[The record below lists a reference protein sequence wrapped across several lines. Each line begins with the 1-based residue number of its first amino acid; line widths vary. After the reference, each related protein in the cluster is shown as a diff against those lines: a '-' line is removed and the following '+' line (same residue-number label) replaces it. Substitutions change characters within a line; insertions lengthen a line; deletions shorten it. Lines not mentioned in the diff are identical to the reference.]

1 MRLFLQQHASS
12 VIGALSG
19 WDRLRF
25 RGTLR
30 MLANRV
36 GLTRFISYSH
46 VLFKDFGDYAE
57 SLSRKVR
64 AESLKL
70 TESSERPLEHL
81 KNPNVRKED
90 VARAYLV
97 DSPVK
102 EGLIC
107 TLTAVEPC
115 WSYDVDFN
123 QATGK
128 LELAHAYRKC
138 QHIYHYFIHP
148 VFGFMH
154 VRLQTWLPFNL
165 HVCINGREWLGRQM
179 DQAGIGYLR
188 KENCFTWV
196 SDFSKA
202 QELLDQQ
209 VSHNYQQTLGN
220 LTTLVNPALKSIIG
234 NYNVDYYWSLEES
247 EWASD
252 ILFKSQ
258 RELDAIYPSLVHH
271 GMGSFASP
279 DVMRFLGHKV
289 TPQGCI
295 PPQLKLEVLSDYKQ
309 RAEGVRIKHRVGS
322 NSVKMYNKQATVLR
336 TEATLNNMRELKSP
350 RTDENGKVYW
360 GKMRKGV
367 ADIARRAEVSEA
379 ITSRYL
385 QQMAVVQTPVPLKS
399 LSDDLSRGTT
409 WNKRRV
415 RGLNLLGS
423 DATLLQGMGK
433 GEFLIHGFRNSN
445 LRDLLFTEPTTDPK
459 EQKRRS
465 GQITR
470 KMQLLRGHG
479 LIQKVPCTHRYLL
492 TDKGRQ
498 LIGILHATREADIN
512 KLTKAA

>member
-1 MRLFLQQHASS
+1 MKQFLQQHASS

-36 GLTRFISYSH
+36 GLTRFICYSH

-57 SLSRKVR
+57 EVSRKVR

-70 TESSERPLEHL
+70 TEVSERPLEHL
-81 KNPNVRKED
+81 QSPNVCKED
-90 VARAYLV
+90 VARAHLAN
-97 DSPVK
+97 SPVK

-115 WSYDVDFN
+115 WSYHVKFN
-123 QATGK
+123 KAIGK
-128 LELAHAYRKC
+128 LELAHGYRKC

-188 KENCFTWV
+188 KENCFPWV
-196 SDFSKA
+196 SDFPKA

-209 VSHNYQQTLGN
+209 ISHNYQQTLGE
-220 LTTLVNPALKSIIG
+220 LTALVNPALKSIIG
-234 NYNVDYYWSLEES
+234 NYNIDYYWSLEES
-247 EWASD
+247 EFASD
-252 ILFKSQ
+252 VSFKSQ
-258 RELDAIYPSLVHH
+258 MELDAIYPSLLHH
-271 GMGSFASP
+271 GMESFASP
-279 DVMRFLGHKV
+279 DVLRFLGHKV
-289 TPQGCI
+289 MPDGRI
-295 PPQLKLEVLSDYKQ
+295 PPRLGLEVLSDYKQ
-309 RAEGVRIKHRVGS
+309 RPEGIRIKHRVGA
-322 NSVKMYNKQATVLR
+322 NSVKMYNKQVTVLR
-336 TEATLNNMRELKSP
+336 TEATLNNMRQFKAP
-350 RTDENGKVYW
+350 RTDENGKVHW
-360 GKMRKGV
+360 LPMRKGV
-367 ADIARRAEVSEA
+367 ADIARRAEVSGA

-385 QQMAVVQTPVPLKS
+385 EQMAAVQTPLPLKTF
-399 LSDDLSRGTT
+399 SDELSRATT

-415 RGLNLLGS
+415 RGLNLLGA
-423 DATLLQGMGK
+423 DLTLLQSAAR
-433 GEFLIHGFRNSN
+433 GEFLIHGFRNSD
-445 LRDLLFTEPTTDPK
+445 LRALLFTEPAIDPK
-459 EQKRRS
+459 EQRRRS

-470 KMQLLRGHG
+470 KLQLLRGHG
-479 LIQKVPCTHRYLL
+479 LIQKVPRTHRYML
-492 TDKGRQ
+492 TEKGRQ
-498 LIGILHATREADIN
+498 AIAAVHAAREADIS

>member
-1 MRLFLQQHASS
+1 MRLFLQRHASS
-12 VIGALSG
+12 VIGTLSG

-30 MLANRV
+30 MLANSV
-36 GLTRFISYSH
+36 GLSRFVSYSG
-46 VLFKDFGDYAE
+46 VLLKDFGDYAE
-57 SLSRKVR
+57 GLSRKVR
-64 AESLKL
+64 AESLEL
-70 TESSERPLEHL
+70 TESCGRPLEHL

-90 VARAYLV
+90 VARAYLA

-115 WSYDVDFN
+115 WSYDVKSN
-123 QATGK
+123 RATGK
-128 LELAHAYRKC
+128 LELIHAYRKC

-154 VRLQTWLPFNL
+154 VRLQTWLPLNL

-188 KENCFTWV
+188 KENCFAWV
-196 SDFSKA
+196 SDFPKA

-209 VSHNYQQTLGN
+209 VSHNYQQTLGD
-220 LTTLVNPALKSIIG
+220 LTALVNPAFKSIVG

-252 ILFKSQ
+252 VAFKSKP
-258 RELDAIYPSLVHH
+258 ELDGIVPSLLYH
-271 GMGSFASP
+271 GMGSFQSP
-279 DVMRFLGHKV
+279 DLLRFLGHKV
-289 TPQGCI
+289 TAEGRI
-295 PPQLKLEVLSDYKQ
+295 PARLGLEVLSDYKQ
-309 RAEGVRIKHRVGS
+309 RAEGVRIKHRVGG

-336 TEATLNNMRELKSP
+336 VEATLNNMRQLKAP
-350 RTDENGKVYW
+350 RTDENGKVNW
-360 GKMRKGV
+360 HKMRKGV
-367 ADIARRAEVSEA
+367 ADIARRAEVSQA

-385 QQMAVVQTPVPLKS
+385 QQMAVVETPVPLKT
-399 LSDDLSRGTT
+399 LSDELSRGTT

-415 RGLNLLGS
+415 RGLNLLGA
-423 DATLLQGMGK
+423 DVTLLQGAGR
-433 GEFLIHGFRNSN
+433 GEFLIHGFRNGD
-445 LRDLLFTEPTTDPK
+445 LRDLLFAEATADPK

-470 KMQLLRGHG
+470 KLQLLRGHG
-479 LIQKVPCTHRYLL
+479 LIQKVPRTHRYML

-498 LIGILHATREADIN
+498 AIGVLHAAREADIN
-512 KLTKAA
+512 KLANAA